1 MQKLYDRADI
11 YDLIESDRRTEI
23 IREDWKVF
31 LGDRKIDTLLDV
43 SIGSGGMTLP
53 LHELGIEICGSDLSE
68 AMLGRCQSK
77 AAAKGKPIELKQCD
91 FRDLSAWDDRL
102 FDCVASTGN
111 SLAYVNNDDVLKALG
126 EMDSHVKPGGYICFD
141 SRNWEKIQ
149 RERQRFYFYNPF
161 FHGETRVNLVQ
172 VWDHNADGSITFNLL
187 YSFER
192 DNKVIQREVF
202 EEHYNPFPIGL
213 ARDRL
218 MSFGYANFDIRP
230 VPTNHPKADVSE
242 MEWYRIIAQKKH

>member
-1 MQKLYDRADI
+1 M
-11 YDLIESDRRTEI
+11 
-23 IREDWKVF
+23 
-31 LGDRKIDTLLDV
+31 
-43 SIGSGGMTLP
+43 
-53 LHELGIEICGSDLSE
+53 
-68 AMLGRCQSK
+68 
-77 AAAKGKPIELKQCD
+77 
-91 FRDLSAWDDRL
+91 
-102 FDCVASTGN
+102 
-111 SLAYVNNDDVLKALG
+111 
-126 EMDSHVKPGGYICFD
+126 
-141 SRNWEKIQ
+141 
-149 RERQRFYFYNPF
+149 
-161 FHGETRVNLVQ
+161 Q

-218 MSFGYANFDIRP
+218 MSLGYANFDIRP